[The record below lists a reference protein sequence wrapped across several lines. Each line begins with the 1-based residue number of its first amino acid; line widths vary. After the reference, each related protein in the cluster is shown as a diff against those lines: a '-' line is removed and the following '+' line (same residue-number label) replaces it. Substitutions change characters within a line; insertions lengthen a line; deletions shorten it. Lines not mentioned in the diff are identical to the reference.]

1 MDLSIL
7 LTLVLLSLFVL
18 SAFFLLHSWASPKE
32 MEEIP
37 GSLGSPVVGESFSFL
52 ADFSSPSG
60 VYRRGSRGNP
70 SNSLGKR

>member
-7 LTLVLLSLFVL
+7 LTLVLLSVFVL

-37 GSLGSPVVGESFSFL
+37 GSLGSPIVGESFSFL

-60 VYRRGSRGNP
+60 VYSFMK
-70 SNSLGKR
+70 KRQPK